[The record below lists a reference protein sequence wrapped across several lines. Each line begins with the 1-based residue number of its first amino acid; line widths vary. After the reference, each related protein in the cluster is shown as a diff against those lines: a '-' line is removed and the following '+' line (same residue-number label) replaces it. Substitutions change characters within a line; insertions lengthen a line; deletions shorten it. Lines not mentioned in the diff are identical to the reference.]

1 MLLPREPARGRETPF
16 AGMLHGAQTQS
27 SAMPE
32 QCRSQAMAHRLHGTT
47 GEPLALGMRKGQGT
61 GSTQGRN
68 RSEASL
74 PLCPHW
80 PELERP
86 TWRGANPGQSW
97 MHTGHV
103 WANSYPA
110 LIHGYRCHKDT
121 PGQETHCQAPR
132 NSHGQSQPPERL
144 RAGGASGYQ
153 HPTLPRNSPSPTGP
167 ELLLPTS
174 DRAGRP
180 GRGQSPQQQHF
191 ISTILLAHFCR
202 GARCLG

>member
-32 QCRSQAMAHRLHGTT
+32 QCRSQAMAHRLHGTA

-68 RSEASL
+68 RSEASP

-132 NSHGQSQPPERL
+132 NSHGQSQPPRTAQNWRSFRL
-144 RAGGASGYQ
+144 PAPHTAPQLPESYGARVTPANVRQGGQA
-153 HPTLPRNSPSPTGP
+153 
-167 ELLLPTS
+167 
-174 DRAGRP
+174 RP
-180 GRGQSPQQQHF
+180 GAEPTAAALH
-191 ISTILLAHFCR
+191 
-202 GARCLG
+202 